1 MMNLS
6 AKRTVTI
13 SGAAL
18 PAGPTGDPA
27 LQVRS
32 LSGTEALSSI
42 YTYTLDCC
50 TPLESIMQAEA
61 AANLD
66 LAAMIGKE
74 LTIKVQLEGM
84 GSYMPGIAGGGG
96 ASNIGAGFREIG
108 GIVTEARYVGQL
120 QRQSRYQLQ
129 MKPWIWLAD
138 QRSDF
143 RIFQRKTVVE
153 IIEAVFENYMYS
165 YDVRLSETYP
175 VLDYQVQYGE
185 TDFRFIQRLMAEHGI
200 YWFFEHED
208 GFHRMVLVDHLGAH
222 KPVKSAA
229 YQTLWYVPPG
239 RRIDREHVDYFDMSG
254 ILQPGRVT
262 TNDYDFKKPTAPLIA
277 QNDLPRD
284 TAHNDFERYEWPG
297 DYTDASQGEQIA
309 RLRMEELRAR
319 AEHAN
324 GGGIVRDVE
333 CGTTFRLEGYPH
345 EAANQEYLVVSASFA
360 ASEAGDSTDSSQY
373 RLHSDFMVQPAT
385 TVFRPLRS
393 PYPKPHTNGPQT
405 ATVTGPAG
413 QEIWTDQYGRVKLS
427 FRWDR
432 SGVKDQN
439 SSCWVRVSYP
449 WAGGGFGGVNIPRV
463 GTEVIVDFENGDPDR
478 PIVVGR
484 LYNAETMPPWDLP
497 GNATQSGM
505 LSRSMKG
512 SAETA
517 NGLRFE
523 DKQGAEEVWLQAQ
536 KDMNTTVKNNES
548 HSVNVNRIK
557 TVGGNE
563 TTSVTG
569 TRTETVTGDE
579 SITLNSNRKRAVTK
593 NDTVTIGG
601 DQDTTI
607 TGKQKHIVDKNR
619 EAEVHGN
626 DTFTVNQNRTAK
638 VIGTE
643 EETVH
648 LAKTTKLLNTHTL
661 KVSQHQLVTVGEGQR
676 VEVTGLM
683 YLTASEQI
691 KLVCGASSITMS
703 KDGTIEI
710 KGVKLSSIGST
721 SHAIVGE
728 TVTVDGKTLT
738 STATAEHT
746 VCGATLKLNP

>member
-1 MMNLS
+1 MMNVLT
-6 AKRTVTI
+6 KRTVSI

-18 PAGPTGDPA
+18 PNGPTGEPA

-42 YTYTLDCC
+42 YKYTIDCC
-50 TPLESIMQAEA
+50 TPLESVMPAEA

-66 LAAMIGKE
+66 LTAMIGKE
-74 LTIKVQLEGM
+74 LTINVQLEEM
-84 GSYMPGIAGGGG
+84 GSFMPGVAGK
-96 ASNIGAGFREIG
+96 REIS
-108 GIVTEARYVGQL
+108 GIVTAARYVGQL
-120 QRQSRYQLQ
+120 ERQSRYQLELE
-129 MKPWIWLAD
+129 PWISLAD

-153 IIEAVFENYMYS
+153 IIEEVFGNYMYS
-165 YDVRLSETYP
+165 YELRLSETYP

-200 YWFFEHED
+200 YWFFEHAD
-208 GFHRMVLVDHLGAH
+208 GFHRMVLVDQLGAH
-222 KPVKSAA
+222 KPVKSPA
-229 YQTLWYVPPG
+229 YQTLWYVQPG
-239 RRIDREHVDYFDMSG
+239 RRSDREHISRFDMSG
-254 ILQPGRVT
+254 MLKTGRVT

-277 QNDLPRD
+277 QNDLPRN

-297 DYTDASQGEQIA
+297 DYTESSQGEQIA
-309 RLRMEELRAR
+309 RLRMEELRAQAER
-319 AEHAN
+319 AS
-324 GGGIVRDVE
+324 GGGNVRDIE
-333 CGTTFRLEGYPH
+333 CGTTFSLEGYPH
-345 EAANQEYLVVSASFA
+345 EAANQEYLVISATFA
-360 ASEAGDSTDSSQY
+360 ASEAEDSTGSGKH
-373 RLHSDFMVQPAT
+373 RLYSDFIVQPAT
-385 TVFRPLRS
+385 TVYRPLRS
-393 PYPKPHTNGPQT
+393 PYSKPRTNGPQT

-463 GTEVIVDFENGDPDR
+463 GTEVIVDFESGDPDR

-536 KDMNTTVKNNES
+536 KDMNTTVKNNEA
-548 HSVNVNRIK
+548 HTVNVNRIK
-557 TVGGNE
+557 SIGGTE
-563 TTSVTG
+563 TTTVAG

-579 SITLNSNRKRAVTK
+579 TITLNSNRKRAVTK
-593 NDTVTIGG
+593 NDTLTIGG

-607 TGKQKHIVDKNR
+607 TGKQTHTVEKDR
-619 EAEVHGN
+619 EAKVVGN
-626 DTFTVNQNRTAK
+626 DTFTVEQTRTAT

-648 LAKTTKLLNTHTL
+648 GDKTTTLLSNHTQ
-661 KVSQHQLVTVGEGQR
+661 KVTGHQYVKVDDSQA
-676 VEVTGLM
+676 VEVVGTIRT
-683 YLTASEQI
+683 TATDEI
-691 KLVCGASSITMS
+691 KLECGKSSITMKS
-703 KDGTIEI
+703 DGTIEI
-710 KGVKLSSIGST
+710 KGVKILSQGAD
-721 SHAIVGE
+721 SHAIVGS

-738 STATAEHT
+738 STAKGEHT
-746 VCGATLKLNP
+746 VSGATLKLNP